1 MQKYF
6 ERPSVYLF
14 AVCLMIFFTSSC
26 SHHSAAVAT
35 VDTASQGAIW
45 KDVSGK
51 IDPKAKYLFYFHGRI
66 IENQGTRPTDPRYG
80 VYEYQE
86 ILDTFKNK
94 GFVVVSEARPKG
106 TDNVAYAHKM
116 VDQINTLIKAGVPP
130 RNITVVGASKGG
142 GIAIFTSTFLKNRDV
157 NFVIMASCGDY
168 DDYKTTVPD
177 FWGNILSIYD
187 YKDDTGAGTCQNFFD
202 HSTGINRHDEI
213 VVKLG
218 LGHGILY
225 KPLKEWVDP
234 VVAWAN
240 KP

>member
-1 MQKYF
+1 MPKFF

-14 AVCLMIFFTSSC
+14 AISLLIFAMSSC
-26 SHHSAAVAT
+26 SDHSTVVAT
-35 VDTASQGAIW
+35 ADPARQGTIW

-66 IENQGTRPTDPRYG
+66 IENQGPRPTDPRYG
-80 VYEYQE
+80 IYEYQE

-94 GFVVVSEARPKG
+94 GFIVISEARPQG

-116 VDQINTLIKAGVPP
+116 VDQINILIKAGVPP
-130 RNITVVGASKGG
+130 QNITVVGASKGG

-157 NFVIMASCGDY
+157 NFVIMAACGDY

-187 YKDDTGAGTCQNFFD
+187 YKDDTGAGTCQKFFD
-202 HSTGINRHDEI
+202 HSTGITRHDEI

-234 VVAWAN
+234 VVEWAN